1 VVIAT
6 AGDYITE
13 EAVIGVKIFKEKFP
27 KIKVRFVNFF
37 KLDILSEENNKVSN
51 KDILKNYL
59 TEDRGIVF
67 NYHGYTASI
76 KKLLFDYNVSE
87 RIIVNGYEEE
97 GSTTSPFD
105 MKSRNGLSRFHLVKD
120 LAQMAKIS
128 NAVSEKEFLEI
139 SKKMDYELEK
149 EKEYIL
155 ENKVDPDYIKN

>member
-27 KIKVRFVNFF
+27 EIKVRFVNFF

-59 TEDRGIVF
+59 TEDKGIVF

-87 RIIVNGYEEE
+87 RIVVNGY
-97 GSTTSPFD
+97 
-105 MKSRNGLSRFHLVKD
+105 
-120 LAQMAKIS
+120 
-128 NAVSEKEFLEI
+128 
-139 SKKMDYELEK
+139 
-149 EKEYIL
+149 
-155 ENKVDPDYIKN
+155 